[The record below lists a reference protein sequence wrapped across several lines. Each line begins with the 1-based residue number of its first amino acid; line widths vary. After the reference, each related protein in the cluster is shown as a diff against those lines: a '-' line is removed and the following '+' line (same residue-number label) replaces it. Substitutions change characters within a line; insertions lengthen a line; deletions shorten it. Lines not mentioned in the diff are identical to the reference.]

1 MPYFLRSSKTSVS
14 VLFQSHATALSENP
28 AFFAWYRTSLSFTY
42 DFSSASISIIF
53 FILLRKKGSIPVW
66 LEIFETPTPD
76 LKSCAIA
83 NILSFVPVFI
93 SSIHTWRSS
102 FSNFFMCRWF
112 TPVSK
117 ERTAFNRLSSNVL
130 PTLITSPVA
139 FICVPSFRF
148 ASVNLSNGKRGIF
161 VTT

>member
-28 AFFAWYRTSLSFTY
+28 AFFAWYRASLSSTY
-42 DFSSASISIIF
+42 DFSSVSISIIF
-53 FILLRKKGSIPVW
+53 FILLRKKESIPVC
-66 LEIFETPTPD
+66 LEIFETGTPD
-76 LKSCAIA
+76 LNSCAIPK
-83 NILSFVPVFI
+83 ILSFVPVFI
-93 SSIHTWRSS
+93 SFIHTWTSS
-102 FSNFFMCRWF
+102 FSNFSMR
-112 TPVSK
+112 VSR
-117 ERTAFNRLSSNVL
+117 ERIAFNRLSSKVL